1 MFDLEYQ
8 KGWFSQR
15 QRLYAELARAKDLC
29 SKTDSVFFR
38 MGAPDVGLIDCDIFV
53 NGKKQYFAMF
63 TETFDPFPN
72 IHEWLEAI
80 VKGQSPIQ
88 SLLIQTEGPQMF
100 WVYEMLRAS
109 EEGYVPANES
119 FATREMDTPRNPEIG
134 IFYIYE
140 SYNDKLYA
148 KAIVNT
154 RDFVTAFYLALLDLA
169 ANGYNRT
176 KSDFHEHWFGLMH
189 RTKRNNWTFYNSI
202 KSSLIEWYI
211 HSNQDKSCY
220 PLRFRKMPQVRETVQ
235 MWCDFGGALFWGR
248 GNDAHGAC
256 IGDVDSFDTHTCGTI
271 ELSSIDGLQAW
282 YDEWNKISLDSI
294 IEEKNES
301 VSDEWFERGRQ
312 LALKVRELLPDTI
325 DLFYYDWYP
334 AIDVQKDDE
343 YQFPE
348 RLPMIIPNPH
358 ALRIKK

>member
-1 MFDLEYQ
+1 MFDLEYP
-8 KGWFSQR
+8 KGWFSHRR
-15 QRLYAELARAKDLC
+15 QLYAELARTKDLF

-38 MGAPDVGLIDCDIFV
+38 MGAPDLGCIDYELFV
-53 NGKKQYFAMF
+53 NGQLRYSSMF
-63 TETFDPFPN
+63 SEIFDPFEN
-72 IHEWLEAI
+72 MRNWLESI
-80 VKGQSPIQ
+80 VKGRCPIH
-88 SLLIQTEGPQMF
+88 SLTIETEGPQTF
-100 WVYEMLRAS
+100 W
-109 EEGYVPANES
+109 
-119 FATREMDTPRNPEIG
+119 
-134 IFYIYE
+134 IYE
-140 SYNDKLYA
+140 ALCEDESTPDMGLFYVYDSSNDKMFIA
-148 KAIVNT
+148 AIVNKH
-154 RDFVTAFYLALLDLA
+154 DFVTAFYLALLDLA
-169 ANGYNRT
+169 SNGYNR
-176 KSDFHEHWFGLMH
+176 KKCDFGKHWYAPQTLWH
-189 RTKRNNWTFYNSI
+189 RTKRNNWTFYNSV
-202 KSSLIEWYI
+202 KSPLIEWYL
-211 HSNQDKSCY
+211 HPNPDSSAPYQQ
-220 PLRFRKMPQVRETVQ
+220 FRKMPKIRETIQ
-235 MWCDFGGALFWGR
+235 MWCDFGDALFWGR

-271 ELSSIDGLQAW
+271 DLSSVDGLQAW